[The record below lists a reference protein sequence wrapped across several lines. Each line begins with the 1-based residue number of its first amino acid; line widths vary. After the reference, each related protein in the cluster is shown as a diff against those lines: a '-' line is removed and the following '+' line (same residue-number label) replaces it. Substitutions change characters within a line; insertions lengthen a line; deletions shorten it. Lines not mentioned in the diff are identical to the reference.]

1 MNHHILKNLLSHS
14 FYEQNKTR
22 LKRALFEDEAA
33 DLYDILTAAHEK
45 YGCDLTSKELM
56 SLYTV
61 QHPVATR
68 AERGI
73 IEDLIRTI
81 EATDPLSNAVAKDVI
96 ENMWRQE
103 IGREIANIGINI
115 NEGDYQAMDTLKALL
130 EKVETGFL
138 PDDLPEPCRMDIDEL
153 MQEATDENR
162 WEFNIKTL
170 SRHVYGIGP
179 TEFMVVFA
187 MSNAGKSAFGVSLA
201 CAPGGFCEQGARVLY
216 IGNEEKV
223 SRTRLRAMTAW
234 SGSSAKMI
242 AQTPGLNVEVR
253 RKWQE
258 LEDQIDFIDTQD
270 WDLTQIEAYIAKSK
284 PDVVIVDQADK
295 VQIGGSYN
303 ASHERLRELYRR
315 LREVAKRHDCALI
328 AVSQASAEAEGRTRL
343 SYTMM
348 EGSKIGKA
356 AESDLIIGIGKHSGD
371 TEDNEPDNTRFL
383 TVSKNKLSGWHG
395 TIICNIQPEISRYV
409 E

>member
-1 MNHHILKNLLSHS
+1 MNHHILKNLLSHD

-22 LKRALFEDEAA
+22 LKRGLFEDEAA
-33 DLYDILTAAHEK
+33 DLYDILIAAHEK
-45 YGCDLTSKELM
+45 YQHDLSSTELM
-56 SLYTV
+56 SLYNV
-61 QHPVATR
+61 KHPVATR

-73 IEDLIRTI
+73 VEDLISTI
-81 EATDPLSNAVAKDVI
+81 EAAEPLSEAVAKDVV
-96 ENMWRQE
+96 ENLWRQE
-103 IGREIANIGINI
+103 IGREIANLGINI
-115 NEGDYQAMDTLKALL
+115 NEGDYQAMDTLRALM

-138 PDDLPEPCRMDIDEL
+138 PDDLPAPCMLDIDDL

-170 SRHVYGIGP
+170 SRFVYGIGP

-201 CAPGGFCEQGARVLY
+201 CGPNGFCAQGARVLY
-216 IGNEEKV
+216 VGNEEKV

-234 SGSSAKMI
+234 SGVSTKTI
-242 AQTPGLNVEVR
+242 AEVEGKNIEVR
-253 RKWQE
+253 RAWQE
-258 LEDQIDFIDTQD
+258 IEDKINFIDTQD
-270 WDLTQIEAYIAKSK
+270 WDLTQIEGYIAKYA
-284 PDVVIVDQADK
+284 PDIVIVDQADK
-295 VQIGGSYN
+295 VQIAGSYN

-371 TEDNEPDNTRFL
+371 SEDNEPDNTRFL

-395 TIICNIQPEISRYV
+395 TVVCNIQPEVSRYV